1 MQHQSVLG
9 IGEHPTALV
18 PDPSLIQY
26 STTVTDGSRALF
38 WKASVRAITVY
49 VDGVAKQVQLGTSK
63 TGATFLKP

>member
-26 STTVTDGSRALF
+26 STTVGSRALF

-49 VDGVAKQVQLGTSK
+49 VDGVASAARYIQDRRYLS
-63 TGATFLKP
+63 